1 MSIDNDKAV
10 KVSKRLQERRFAQK
24 YKHTLN
30 VAKYDGHMWDS
41 DGVQFFALWQKRRWD
56 NIKGRGQTWFTEVH
70 LDLFTY
76 YYNFFTK
83 KREGDRTEKQ
93 AGGITIRP
101 EYASPLRD
109 FLINKPTNETFL
121 LPFGKSNYHLSFEKR
136 GLFGPVELRWRFLYS
151 QEEWNNCFSLPR
163 KQRNDEQKYMKTR
176 ETREQFWF
184 APQYANLLASY
195 LDMVLPYD
203 FIR

>member
-1 MSIDNDKAV
+1 MSLGNNEDVV
-10 KVSKRLQERRFAQK
+10 KVSKALQERRFAQK
-24 YKHTLN
+24 HKHTLK
-30 VAKYDGHMWDS
+30 VQKYDGHMWNSGD
-41 DGVQFFALWQKRRWD
+41 VQFFALWQKRRWD
-56 NIKGRGQTWFTEVH
+56 LINDRQTWFTEVH

-76 YYNFFTK
+76 YYNFVTN

-101 EYASPLRD
+101 QYAAPLQN

-121 LPFGKSNYHLSFEKR
+121 LPTGQSNYHLSFEKR

-163 KQRNDEQKYMKTR
+163 KQRKQEQEHMKEKEQR
-176 ETREQFWF
+176 QQFWF
-184 APQYANLLASY
+184 APQYADLLASY
-195 LDMVLPYD
+195 LDMVLPYP